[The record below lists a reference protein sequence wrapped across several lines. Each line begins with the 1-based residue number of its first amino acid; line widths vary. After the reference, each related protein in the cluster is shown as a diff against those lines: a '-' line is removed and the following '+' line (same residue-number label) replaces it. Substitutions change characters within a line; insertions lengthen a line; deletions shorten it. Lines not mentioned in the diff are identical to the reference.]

1 MCGLRLRASHR
12 FGRRAKSHSAPNERD
27 LGCKY
32 EPIGSGV
39 LPHWGTQRSHRVVVS
54 GTHQHHVATHHYR
67 QTEGLMTKRTFNE
80 RCLSAIE
87 FYQGARSGRPSPC
100 RFSPSC
106 SSFAHEAFA
115 LHGTTRGFWLTAK
128 RLLRCRPFGPSGF
141 DPVPEVHTSHTHE
154 LLGK

>member
-1 MCGLRLRASHR
+1 MCGLCPRASHR
-12 FGRRAKSHSAPNERD
+12 FGRCAKSHPATNARNFV
-27 LGCKY
+27 GKY
-32 EPIGSGV
+32 ERLSSGV
-39 LPHWGTQRSHRVVVS
+39 LPHRGTQRSHRVVVS

-67 QTEGLMTKRTFNE
+67 QAEGLMTQRTFNE

-87 FYQGARSGRPSPC
+87 FYQGARAGRPSPC
-100 RFSPSC
+100 RFFPSC
-106 SSFAHEAFA
+106 SSFAHEAFV
-115 LHGTTRGFWLTAK
+115 LHGTVRGFWLTAK

>member
-1 MCGLRLRASHR
+1 MCGLRFRAPHR
-12 FGRRAKSHSAPNERD
+12 FGRRAKSHPASNARD
-27 LGCKY
+27 FVGKY
-32 EPIGSGV
+32 ESIGSGV
-39 LPHWGTQRSHRVVVS
+39 LPLWSSQRSHRVVVS
-54 GTHQHHVATHHYR
+54 GTHQHHAATHHYR
-67 QTEGLMTKRTFNE
+67 EKEGLMTQRTLNE
-80 RCLSAIE
+80 RCLAAIE

-100 RFSPSC
+100 RFSPTC

-141 DPVPEVHTSHTHE
+141 DPVPEAHTSHTHE